1 MIILRYIRYGL
12 FFLSATIFTLQL
24 NAQQVLEFDAYMNIV
39 SKNHPVAL
47 QADLQ
52 IDKAEAT
59 LLMAR
64 GNFDPVAWHQLTQK
78 YFDSEQYYSLHNSG
92 LKVPTWFGI
101 ELGAGYEQNKG
112 LFMNPERTTPADGL
126 WLAGISL
133 PVGRGMFIDQR
144 RAELRKAR
152 IYTESSVAQQ
162 QSILNQLLLEA
173 GNSYWQWFEAYHKMH
188 VYRESVDLAEERF
201 NATKSGWQLGDRPAI
216 DTLEA
221 GIQVQD
227 RKLAFQ
233 EAQLNYANTTILLSV
248 FLWSEGIIPM
258 EIAPETTPPALDNA
272 PAIPADVRYALLID
286 SLFEQHPDL
295 LQVRFAID
303 QLEVDKKLK
312 QEMLK
317 PLLNLKYNA
326 LSEPLNNNPL
336 SEYSPNNYNWGLEF
350 SFPLFIRKER
360 GALRLA
366 NVQLDEAR
374 MSLSNHVVATAFKA
388 RASLNEWQTTASQTE
403 LYTNTVRD
411 YAGLL
416 NGERAMF
423 NAGES
428 SLFMVNAREMG
439 YINAQLKLI
448 ELTAKNR
455 QAGLKTAWAFGIL
468 AEQF

>member
-1 MIILRYIRYGL
+1 MKALKYISFGVFILCLITCE
-12 FFLSATIFTLQL
+12 FQLQAQRVL
-24 NAQQVLEFDAYMNIV
+24 NFENYMAMVAQ
-39 SKNHPVAL
+39 NHPVAY

-52 IDKAEAT
+52 IEKARAN

-78 YFDSEQYYSLHNSG
+78 YFDSKQYYSLINSG

-101 ELGAGYEQNKG
+101 ELGAGYEQNQG
-112 LFMNPERTTPADGL
+112 LFLNPENNTPADGL
-126 WLAGISL
+126 WLAGLSV
-133 PVGRGMFIDQR
+133 PVGRGLLIDQR

-152 IYTESSVAQQ
+152 IYTESSIAQQ
-162 QSILNQLLLEA
+162 QSILNQLLLDA
-173 GNSYWQWFEAYHKMH
+173 GKSYWQWFEAYHKMQ
-188 VYRESVDLAEERF
+188 VYAEAITVAEERF

-227 RKLAFQ
+227 RNLAYQ
-233 EAQLNYANTTILLSV
+233 EAQLNYANSTALLSIY
-248 FLWSEGIIPM
+248 LWSEGVIPM
-258 EIAPETTPPALDNA
+258 EVDSQTTPPDLENA
-272 PAIPADVRYALLID
+272 PVIPADARYALLID

-295 LQVRFAID
+295 LQVQYAID
-303 QLEVDKKLK
+303 QLEVEKNLS

-326 LSEPLNNNPL
+326 LSEPVNNNPL

-366 NVQLDEAR
+366 NVQLNEAKL
-374 MSLSNHVVATAFKA
+374 SLSNQVASTAFKA

-416 NGERAMF
+416 NGERSMF